1 MATIGGAFARLLR
14 TPPASRCP
22 SRWGVE
28 SRRRFASANVFDRT
42 AKKAQKERAAA
53 DRHCRKYDYV
63 REEVGSR
70 VADRVYD
77 VARTF
82 PLALEL
88 GAGRGHVAQHL
99 SKDVVEC
106 LFMTDVSES
115 ALRQNVAGEMR
126 RHALAADEEFLPFRE
141 NSFHLVLSSMSLHW
155 VNDLPAALRQIH
167 DVLKPD
173 GVFIGAAVGGETLYE
188 LRCSLQ
194 LAETER
200 EGGFSPHVSP
210 FVAVADLGNLLG
222 RAGFDVLTVDVDEV
236 QVRYPGVVEL
246 MTDLQGMGES
256 NCARNRRSMLHR
268 DSILAAAAIYKE
280 MYGREDGS
288 IPATFDIIHM
298 IGWKPHR
305 SQTARRTKAAKGKVS
320 GGPAD
325 APWTQDMTK
334 EQLEEHIIRLR
345 EELEREREEKSFFR
359 LERDKI
365 QSFWEV
371 SKRHL
376 EDTQAQLRKRSA
388 EKDEAERRHRLEIG
402 VYKQKLKHVL
412 SEQRAAAAREET
424 DGAAAT
430 RLARR
435 RHADVELRLRGQVQ
449 NAQADARRR
458 ELCGRRCVRELKL
471 KHQVQ
476 LMELSNEYHKR
487 IADVEAKYGQKLEQ
501 TRRAETEKTSAAIL
515 ALEKEMAER
524 LKLATGE
531 RRKKFPAA
539 EEFFGGV
546 QSKLGHDGKVLEDAA
561 AVARKRHAHVHVRL
575 KEAELRNKSLGASLQ
590 EAERKLPDVRRRL
603 EGHGRARSR
612 QAAGAARV
620 KILEEQLEDVALER
634 DLLIAAFAQVEEER
648 DALLRKQTE
657 VLLEV
662 QRRSGLK
669 EILLDQKMALLS
681 QSVERKEAQLLA
693 AVGHP
698 PRRDGLREILRAKTD
713 AVATLQDDLDRRRQ
727 VRTTAP
733 WRRRAATVSK
743 SSASRPTSSLSEA
756 PRSSST
762 PHAPTRDRSS
772 RLSRLS
778 LDPSASGF
786 PMSAGNYV
794 GHYYYY
800 YYNPKDNKRGKKSKS
815 VDLIYCP

>member
-155 VNDLPAALRQIH
+155 VNDLPAALRQ
-167 DVLKPD
+167 
-173 GVFIGAAVGGETLYE
+173 
-188 LRCSLQ
+188 
-194 LAETER
+194 
-200 EGGFSPHVSP
+200 
-210 FVAVADLGNLLG
+210 
-222 RAGFDVLTVDVDEV
+222 DVDEV

-487 IADVEAKYGQKLEQ
+487 IAGRCRCRRQIDVVAKMDPVAVKFRVDVEAKYGQKLEQ